1 MKIRNRLL
9 IAFVAMTIFPLLLT
23 LCCANFILRK
33 QSTPYQNK
41 TNQSYSHFDFLMDPL
56 SFFYQTT
63 LAEYRMIE
71 TAIEENPDQFL
82 DAAYSEKIDSNLLEE
97 ESSLIV
103 LHQGDIIYKSPHVK
117 DIDSFPN
124 RRNWQE
130 GTSDQIT
137 YLHNSG
143 KCIVKGKYF
152 FFHDGS
158 PGTVLLIT
166 DFTKVRSRW
175 VYALKD
181 IFVALF
187 IIFVATNALLTAWI
201 YQSIVRP
208 LNILRLATTQIG
220 NGILNHSI
228 QVTGNDEIGQLCTDF
243 DNMRIRLKN
252 IINRQLHT
260 EKDILELLDNLSHD
274 LKTPITAIK
283 GYTEGIMDGV
293 ADTEEKQLRY
303 LKTIYTKSNDISY
316 LIDELSVYAKIEQNV
331 LPYNFIPVN
340 LNEYFNDCIDS
351 FRLDLEQDH
360 ISIDYYNNTEPS
372 TVVLIDPQQLHR
384 AIQNLIEN
392 VVKYNDSPDRHIYVR
407 IEDLPDKTN
416 KPQFLQISENGHQ
429 MPPEKIS
436 KSFVRIEIED
446 NGPGIAAK
454 DLPHIF
460 DRFYRADNSRNSSKR
475 GSGLGLA
482 IVKMI
487 IYDHGGTVGAESI
500 EGTGSLFHFTLR
512 KIVHDQM
519 CGMLPRQQ

>member
-9 IAFVAMTIFPLLLT
+9 VAFVAMTIFPLLLT

-33 QSTPYQNK
+33 QGIPYQD
-41 TNQSYSHFDFLMDPL
+41 NQNGNYSHFDFLLDPL
-56 SFFYQTT
+56 NFFYQIT
-63 LAEYRMIE
+63 LDEYRMVE
-71 TAIEENPDQFL
+71 NAIEENPDKFL
-82 DAAYSEKIDSNLLEE
+82 DVAYLKDIEENLKK

-103 LHQGDIIYKSPHVK
+103 VSNGEYIYKSPQIK
-117 DIDSFPN
+117 DTKAFPIHQSK
-124 RRNWQE
+124 QE
-130 GTSDQIT
+130 GNFDQIT
-137 YLHNSG
+137 YLNNAG
-143 KCIVKGKYF
+143 KCIVKEKHF
-152 FFHDGS
+152 SLLDES

-175 VYALKD
+175 IHALQD
-181 IFVALF
+181 ISVALL
-187 IIFVATNALLTAWI
+187 IIFLATNALLTAWI
-201 YQSIVRP
+201 YQGIVRP

-220 NGILNHSI
+220 NGILNQPI
-228 QVTGNDEIGQLCTDF
+228 QVTGKDEIGQLCTDF

-283 GYTEGIMDGV
+283 GYTEGILDGV
-293 ADTEEKQLRY
+293 ADTKEKQLRY

-316 LIDELSVYAKIEQNV
+316 LIDELSVYTKIEQNV
-331 LPYNFIPVN
+331 FPYDFIPVN
-340 LNEYFNDCIDS
+340 LDEYFCDCIDS
-351 FRLDLEQDH
+351 FRLDLEQKH
-360 ISIDYYNNTEPS
+360 ISIDYYNS
-372 TVVLIDPQQLHR
+372 TDPATKVLIDPQQLHR

-392 VVKYNDSPDRHIYVR
+392 AAKYMGNSDGHIDVR
-407 IEDLPDKTN
+407 IEDMQEKTN
-416 KPQFLQISENGHQ
+416 KPQFLQTNENGAH
-429 MPPEKIS
+429 MRPEGIGKR
-436 KSFVRIEIED
+436 FVRIEIED

-460 DRFYRADNSRNSSKR
+460 DRFYRADDSRNSSKG

-512 KIVHDQM
+512 KV
-519 CGMLPRQQ
+519 